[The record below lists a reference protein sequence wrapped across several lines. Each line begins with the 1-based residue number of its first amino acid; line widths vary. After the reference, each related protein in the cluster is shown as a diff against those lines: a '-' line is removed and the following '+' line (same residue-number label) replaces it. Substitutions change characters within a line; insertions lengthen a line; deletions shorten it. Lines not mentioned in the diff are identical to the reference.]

1 MTGMFFSLT
10 LLLMLLEISFS
21 QRKPRPRLNTIRHTR
36 QGRGGRNGLDYVY
49 IGTEEYI
56 DDTTKEE
63 FYDDCDE
70 QIYDCDS
77 EDTTTPPGNGR

>member
-21 QRKPRPRLNTIRHTR
+21 QRKPRNR
-36 QGRGGRNGLDYVY
+36 QDKGGRNGLDDVY

-56 DDTTKEE
+56 DDATKEE